1 MDLRSSRES
10 RHPAVV
16 RLRSGEALEVAFV
29 QSDLGGVPQ
38 ITVLAS
44 IGFEVVAAA
53 RLIALPGDAEI
64 EFVVED
70 AHQRRGIGAAL
81 RDTLVRIAR
90 ERGIYR
96 LHARASPDNVA
107 IRRLLDTPALEL
119 LFDRGDVLELIV
131 AETSAS

>member
-1 MDLRSSRES
+1 MDLRPSWER

-16 RLRSGEALEVAFV
+16 RLRGGEALEVAFV

-44 IGFEVVAAA
+44 TGFEVVAAA

-70 AHQRRGIGAAL
+70 AHQRRGIGTAL

-96 LHARASPDNVA
+96 LHARVAPENVA
-107 IRRLLDTPALEL
+107 IRRLLAAPTLEL
-119 LFDRGDVLELIV
+119 LFDRGDVLELVV
-131 AETSAS
+131 AETTQS